1 MSLKAVIKLSSF
13 KLKSHP
19 DILLVDHI
27 DRVHKCGIQIFKR
40 NKLFLEDLDFLK
52 VILVGHDLGKATR
65 YFQEYISKIK
75 SHGSLKNHGFLSALM
90 TYCILIKKFD
100 MDKAIKGFV
109 IVKRHHGNLGNFF
122 DELSMDKVEIEEN
135 IDILDKQLDSVY
147 FDELNAILDKF
158 DLDSIDKDQVIKAF
172 IELYKE
178 KEAIF
183 FYEDE
188 LNSNI
193 EEYFKFKYFYSI
205 LIYSDKHS
213 LIVKDEKEKAKAI
226 DISKLEKYIDSLPK
240 DEDVINGKRNKAR
253 LDCENKISHIDEKI
267 CTLTLPTGI
276 GKTLSSLN
284 FAVKLREKLYRE
296 EGIYYNL
303 IYSFP
308 FTSIIDQTYEI
319 FKNIFGDNTSE
330 VLKHHYLSPIEYKDE
345 EDYFEIEESKFLIET
360 WDSKVVVT
368 TFVKV
373 LESIFSN
380 KNSELL
386 KFHRFANSIIILDEV
401 QNIPHKYWKLIRES
415 FNILSKLLN
424 VYFIFMTATQPM
436 IFNNKVELIENTREY
451 FTIFNRTRLNINLNE
466 MDIDTFVEEIKPI
479 INRYKKVMIVLNTVK
494 SAQDVYKKIK
504 KIADK
509 RVLFLSASVIP
520 KDRRERLDKL
530 KELDE
535 YILVSTQVVE
545 AGVDI
550 DNDAVIRDIG
560 PWDCIVQCAGRCNRN
575 NNKGQGQVYIY
586 KLKGDRYVYANIIY
600 GRFLIS
606 KTEKI
611 LKERSH
617 ILENEFFDYSNAY
630 FKEIAQDKSDKES
643 DEIIEDILKFNF
655 DYVDKQF
662 KLINNNQLFVMP
674 VFIEKDEEATEIWR
688 KYEELYDIKDRYE
701 RMNEFLKIKEKFLSY
716 VINVNI
722 KNFPFIRDRFYGKI
736 PKENLEYYYS
746 EEYGFITDNDETIF
760 F

>member
-19 DILLVDHI
+19 EILLVDHLE
-27 DRVHKCGIQIFKR
+27 RVCECGIRIFER

-52 VILVGHDLGKATR
+52 AILVGHDLGKATR
-65 YFQEYISKIK
+65 YFQEYISKVK
-75 SHGSLKNHGFLSALM
+75 SHGSIKNHGFLSALM

-100 MDKAIKGFV
+100 MDKAIKGLV

-122 DELSMDKVEIEEN
+122 DELSMDKVEVEEN
-135 IDILDKQLDSVY
+135 IDMLDKQLDSVY

-158 DLDSIDKDQVIKAF
+158 DLDSVDKDQVIKAF

-205 LIYSDKHS
+205 LIYSDKYS

-240 DEDVINGKRNKAR
+240 DEDIINGKRNKAR

-267 CTLTLPTGI
+267 CTLTLPTGM

-319 FKNIFGDNTSE
+319 FKNIFEDNTSE

-360 WDSKVVVT
+360 WDSKIVVT

-466 MDIDTFVEEIKPI
+466 MDIDTFIEEIKPI
-479 INRYKKVMIVLNTVK
+479 INGYKKVMIVLNTVK
-494 SAQDVYKKIK
+494 SAQEVYKKIK
-504 KIADK
+504 RVVGKK
-509 RVLFLSASVIP
+509 VLFLSASIIP
-520 KDRRERLDKL
+520 KDRRERIEKL

-575 NNKGQGQVYIY
+575 NKKGQGQVYIY
-586 KLKGDRYVYANIIY
+586 KLKGDRYIYANIIY

-611 LKERSH
+611 LKERSY
-617 ILENEFFDYSNAY
+617 ILENEFFDYSNTY